1 MKKLNKYI
9 FLLILII
16 GYFSCEKHPGYTCY
30 RIKNGTSKEVFMRFY
45 NSRPYYYTMYS
56 SFTIKP
62 NENSPIFK
70 ESLGGKNIE
79 ESFISYTDSIDL
91 YLDNVFVKRYIN
103 PMFSG
108 VYPTTGVTKTP
119 YDTYFYNTETDDVIY
134 VETYTILERDFE

>member
-1 MKKLNKYI
+1 MLT
-9 FLLILII
+9 I
-16 GYFSCEKHPGYTCY
+16 GYFSCEKHPGYTYY

-45 NSRPYYYTMYS
+45 NSRTYYSTMYS

-70 ESLGGKNIE
+70 ESIGGKNIE

-103 PMFSG
+103 PRFSG
-108 VYPTTGVTKTP
+108 VFPTSEGPKMP
-119 YDTYFYNTETDDVIY
+119 YSIYSYHTETDDAIY
-134 VETYTILERDFE
+134 VETYTILESDFE